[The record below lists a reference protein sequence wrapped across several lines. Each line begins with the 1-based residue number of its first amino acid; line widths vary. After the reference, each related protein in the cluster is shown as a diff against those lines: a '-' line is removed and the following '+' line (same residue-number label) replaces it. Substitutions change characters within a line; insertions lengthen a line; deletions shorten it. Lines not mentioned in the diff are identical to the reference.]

1 MGKEKSGAIIYSTPQ
16 IVQRTYVNN
25 SSLLCD
31 LAKSWS
37 TASSYLTKEELIDDG
52 CIQVT
57 LKIAEVETT
66 IAITGLPNEGN
77 KQESLVALLKQRKII
92 TRGEKVRSMMIYR
105 NYLWITFNGSTD
117 TFRSG
122 DRLMIFVDSK
132 SQAKKKAIKHTPQRK
147 YQKSCYKA
155 ALAMS

>member
-16 IVQRTYVNN
+16 IMQRTFVNN
-25 SSLLCD
+25 TSLLLD
-31 LAKSWS
+31 LAKHW
-37 TASSYLTKEELIDDG
+37 TTTSSYLSKEELIEDG

-57 LKIAEVETT
+57 LKIADVETT

-77 KQESLVALLKQRKII
+77 KQDSLVSLLKQRKII
-92 TRGEKVRSMMIYR
+92 TRGEKIRSILIYK
-105 NYLWITFNGSTD
+105 NFLWNTFNGSTE

-132 SQAKKKAIKHTPQRK
+132 NQATKKTIKHIPQNEWSQSIK
-147 YQKSCYKA
+147 KS
-155 ALAMS
+155 ALAKS